1 MRATAEVDHKEKLPY
16 DYSPT
21 AEDCWRHRREYFSS
35 PSTLIRHARFWHSR
49 SVDSGSIT
57 VKHHYAPP
65 NRLAA
70 PCHETFVISSR
81 YLAMDVL

>member
-49 SVDSGSIT
+49 SVDSGFN
-57 VKHHYAPP
+57 
-65 NRLAA
+65 NRETSLCAA
-70 PCHETFVISSR
+70 EPTCRALS
-81 YLAMDVL
+81 